1 VFELF
6 VNVFVLK
13 IGKRLE
19 NETLKKREEKDILI
33 DQHAPTFLFYLYLL
47 YKFLFLFFFFF
58 FFFHLIYGDQES
70 LQFLMFYHVEFLNLN

>member
-33 DQHAPTFLFYLYLL
+33 DQHAPTFLSF
-47 YKFLFLFFFFF
+47 FFFFFF

>member
-33 DQHAPTFLFYLYLL
+33 DQHAPTFLFYLS
-47 YKFLFLFFFFF
+47 FFSSFFFF

>member
-33 DQHAPTFLFYLYLL
+33 DQHAPTFLFYLS
-47 YKFLFLFFFFF
+47 FFSFFFFFF

>member
-33 DQHAPTFLFYLYLL
+33 SNSLLFPFY
-47 YKFLFLFFFFF
+47 FFFFF
-58 FFFHLIYGDQES
+58 FFPFNIWGSRIFTIPNVLPCRISQS
-70 LQFLMFYHVEFLNLN
+70 

>member
-33 DQHAPTFLFYLYLL
+33 DQHAPTFLFYLS
-47 YKFLFLFFFFF
+47 FFSSFFFFF

>member
-1 VFELF
+1 LF

-33 DQHAPTFLFYLYLL
+33 DQHAPTFLFYLS
-47 YKFLFLFFFFF
+47 LFSFFFFF
-58 FFFHLIYGDQES
+58 FFFPFNIWGSRIFTIPNVLPCRISQS
-70 LQFLMFYHVEFLNLN
+70 

>member
-33 DQHAPTFLFYLYLL
+33 DQHAPTFLFSL
-47 YKFLFLFFFFF
+47 FLFLFFFFFF

>member
-33 DQHAPTFLFYLYLL
+33 DQHAPTFLFYLS
-47 YKFLFLFFFFF
+47 FFSFFFF

>member
-33 DQHAPTFLFYLYLL
+33 DQHAPTFLFYLS
-47 YKFLFLFFFFF
+47 FFSFFFFF